1 MNNSISTNNSTN
13 NDIKDYLSKNP
24 YKITD
29 QGLGFSQKHELFGYD
44 TPDNIKKFIDLNLID
59 NNDIYNG
66 FHTAC
71 LINLDNAKWL
81 YTNYK
86 DICDNVLKNHIMAK
100 ELAVHNTPKKDILL
114 WLKDLNS
121 DYVKNEVNLI
131 LLKHFYEKNLIDNL
145 IQLFPDIYNQ
155 ILFSHS
161 NNNIYHYT

>member
-1 MNNSISTNNSTN
+1 
-13 NDIKDYLSKNP
+13 
-24 YKITD
+24 
-29 QGLGFSQKHELFGYD
+29 
-44 TPDNIKKFIDLNLID
+44 
-59 NNDIYNG
+59 
-66 FHTAC
+66 
-71 LINLDNAKWL
+71 
-81 YTNYK
+81 
-86 DICDNVLKNHIMAK
+86 MAK

-161 NNNIYHYT
+161 NNNIYH